1 MSLSNNNKFTPEPLK
16 LNIYVDYANELHNE
30 YEQCIDEGLKIEQY
44 KDLLFTVK
52 NMPSGEF
59 KEKFADIISEMIPN
73 LPRKAD
79 FPYNEPSTLDEIRA
93 LCNTSLWESKKA
105 VSDKEKKIA
114 GAWYGRIA
122 GCLLGKP
129 IEGIRDELIPFLKD
143 TGNYPM
149 HRYITD
155 ADLTDDIVNKY
166 EYGFKGKCY
175 PDTIECAPVDDDTNY
190 PVLYQNLIEKYG
202 RDFTANDVASFWLVA
217 QPVTAYYTAER
228 AAYINT
234 MLGYLPP
241 HSAIVRNPYR
251 EWIGAQ
257 IRGDYFGYIN
267 MGNPEK
273 AAEMA
278 FRDAS
283 VSHIKNGIYG
293 EMWASAM
300 IACAAVCDTAK
311 EAVLG
316 GLSQI
321 PQTSRL
327 YKEVFGIIEKHE
339 NGKTFDE
346 LYAFVH
352 KKYDHHNSH
361 HWCHTI
367 SNALIVTTALLCGE
381 DDFSKSI
388 CLAAQC
394 GFDTDCNAATVG
406 SVIGMMKGIDAIDE
420 CWTKPLNGRLR
431 TQVFGSECVEIQD
444 LINKT
449 IEQCNQ

>member
-1 MSLSNNNKFTPEPLK
+1 MTLSNKNKLTPQPSV
-16 LNIYVDYANELHNE
+16 LNLWYDYAAELHNE
-30 YEQCIDEGLKIEQY
+30 YEQCIDQGLEIEPY
-44 KDLLFTVK
+44 KDLIFTVK

-59 KEKFADIISEMIPN
+59 KEKFADVISEMVLN
-73 LPRKAD
+73 LPEKED
-79 FPYNEPSTLDEIRA
+79 YPYNEPSELSEIKA
-93 LCNTSLWESKKA
+93 LCNSSLWSEKK
-105 VSDKEKKIA
+105 VITDIQKKIA

-143 TGNYPM
+143 TNNYPM
-149 HRYITD
+149 HRYITQ
-155 ADLTDDIVNKY
+155 ADLTEEILSKY
-166 EYGFKGKCY
+166 EYDFTNKCY
-175 PDTIECAPVDDDTNY
+175 PDNIDCAPVDDDTNY
-190 PVLYQNLIEKYG
+190 PVLYQELIEKYG
-202 RDFTANDVASFWLVA
+202 KAFEPKDVLSAWINL
-217 QPVTAYYTAER
+217 QPVSAYYTAEHM
-228 AAYINT
+228 AYNNAI
-234 MLGYLPP
+234 LGYTPP
-241 HSAIVRNPYR
+241 QTALRKNPYR

-267 MGNPEK
+267 PANPEK

-300 IACAAVCDTAK
+300 VACAAVCDNAK

-327 YKEVFGIIEKHE
+327 YKEITEIIKKHE
-339 NGKTFDE
+339 NGATFDE
-346 LYAFVH
+346 LYAFIH

-381 DDFSKSI
+381 DNFGKSI
-388 CLAAQC
+388 CMAAQC

-406 SVIGMMKGIDAIDE
+406 SVVGMMKGIEAIDE
-420 CWTKPLNGRLR
+420 YWTKPLNGRLK
-431 TQVFGSECVEIQD
+431 TQVFGCECVEIKA
-444 LINKT
+444 LIDKT
-449 IEQCNQ
+449 LKHIN

>member
-1 MSLSNNNKFTPEPLK
+1 MSLSNNKRIIPEPLK
-16 LNIYVDYANELHNE
+16 LNLYVDYANELHNE
-30 YEQCIDEGLKIEQY
+30 YEQCIDEGIEIEQY
-44 KDLLFTVK
+44 KDLLFTIK

-59 KEKFADIISEMIPN
+59 KENFADIISEMIPN
-73 LPRKAD
+73 LPHKAD
-79 FPYNEPSTLDEIRA
+79 YPYNEPSELDEIKA
-93 LCNTSLWESKKA
+93 LRNTSLWSCEKS
-105 VSDKEKKIA
+105 VSATEKKIA

-143 TGNYPM
+143 TDNYPM

-155 ADLTDDIVNKY
+155 ADITDETANKY

-190 PVLYQNLIEKYG
+190 PVLYQQLIEKYG
-202 RDFTANDVASFWLVA
+202 RDFTAKDVASMWIVS
-217 QPVTAYYTAER
+217 QPVTAYYTAEK

-241 HSAIVRNPYR
+241 HSAIVKNPYR

-267 MGNPEK
+267 PGNPEK
-273 AAEMA
+273 AADMA

-300 IACAAVCDTAK
+300 IACAAVCNTA
-311 EAVLG
+311 EEVILG

-321 PQTSRL
+321 PETSRL
-327 YKEVFGIIEKHE
+327 YKEVTGIMEKYK
-339 NGKTFDE
+339 NGESFDE
-346 LYAFVH
+346 LYAFIH

-367 SNALIVTTALLCGE
+367 LNALIVTTALLCGKG
-381 DDFSKSI
+381 DFSKSI
-388 CLAAQC
+388 CMAAQC

-406 SVIGMMKGIDAIDE
+406 SVVGMMNGIDAIDE
-420 CWTKPLNGRLR
+420 SWIKPLNGRLN
-431 TQVFGSECVEIQD
+431 TQVFGCECVEIQD
-444 LINKT
+444 LIDKT
-449 IEQCNQ
+449 IEHYKK

>member
-1 MSLSNNNKFTPEPLK
+1 MILSNKNKLTPKPAE
-16 LNIYVDYANELHNE
+16 LNLWYDYAAELHNE
-30 YEQCIDEGLKIEQY
+30 YEQCTDEGLEIEPF
-44 KDLLFTVK
+44 KDLIFTVK

-59 KEKFADIISEMIPN
+59 RDKFADVISEMVLN
-73 LPRKAD
+73 LPQKED
-79 FPYNEPSTLDEIRA
+79 YPYNEPSEFSEIKA
-93 LCNTSLWESKKA
+93 LCDSSLHSGKKD
-105 VSDKEKKIA
+105 VTDLQKKIT

-129 IEGIRDELIPFLKD
+129 IEGIRDELVPFLKD

-155 ADLTDDIVNKY
+155 ADLTDDIINKY

-175 PDTIECAPVDDDTNY
+175 PDTIDCAPVDDDTNY
-190 PVLYQNLIEKYG
+190 PVLYQQLIEKYG
-202 RDFTANDVASFWLVA
+202 KDFEPKDVLASWIDL
-217 QPVTAYYTAER
+217 QPVGAYYTAEHM
-228 AAYINT
+228 AYNNAI
-234 MLGYLPP
+234 LGYTPP
-241 HSAIVRNPYR
+241 QTALRKNPYR

-267 MGNPEK
+267 PGNPEK

-278 FRDAS
+278 FRDAC

-300 IACAAVCDTAK
+300 ISCAAVCDTAK

-316 GLSQI
+316 GLAFI

-327 YKEVFGIIEKHE
+327 YKEITGIIEKHG
-339 NGKTFDE
+339 NGADFDE
-346 LYAFVH
+346 LYSFIH
-352 KKYDHHNSH
+352 NKYDHHNSH

-367 SNALIVTTALLCGE
+367 SNALIVTTALLCG
-381 DDFSKSI
+381 DGDFGKSI
-388 CLAAQC
+388 CMAAQC

-406 SVIGMMKGIDAIDE
+406 SVVGMLKGIDAIDK
-420 CWTKPLNGRLR
+420 CWTKPLNGKLR
-431 TQVFGSECVEIQD
+431 TQIFGFDCIEIAN

-449 IEQCNQ
+449 MEHIKQ